1 VTSVGYHASH
11 EQFEAGDLLRLVRK
25 AEDLGFAAAMC
36 SDHFAPWSTAQ
47 GQSGFAWAWLGSA
60 LQATNLS
67 FGTVCAPGYRYHP
80 AIVAQATAT
89 LEQMYPGRFWVALG
103 SGEAMNERMT
113 GLDWPSKADR
123 NARLRECV
131 EIVRRLLAGE
141 TVTHCGHVTVEEAKL
156 WTRPSQPPPLFGAA
170 LSPETASWC
179 GSWADGLITVAP
191 GPFLEDIVAA
201 FVANGGQ
208 GKPVYLQVHL
218 SYAASMDDAQRNALE
233 QWSAAVL
240 PAAVGQELRSPE
252 QFDAMTEF
260 IRSDHVE
267 RAVHISAEPAK
278 HREWLQRYIELGFD
292 RIFLHN
298 VGRNQD
304 EFIEVFARQVLP
316 DLA

>member
-1 VTSVGYHASH
+1 VTAIGYHASH
-11 EQFEAGDLLRLVRK
+11 EQFDPRDLLRLVRK

-36 SDHFAPWSTAQ
+36 SDHFAPWSSAQ
-47 GQSGFAWAWLGSA
+47 GQSGFAWSWLGSA
-60 LQATNLS
+60 LQATSLS

-80 AIVAQATAT
+80 AIIAQAIAT
-89 LEQMYPGRFWVALG
+89 LEHMYPGRFWVALG

-113 GLDWPSKADR
+113 GLIWPSKRER
-123 NARLRECV
+123 NDRLRECV
-131 EIVRRLLAGE
+131 DIIRRLLAGE
-141 TVTHCGHVTVEEAKL
+141 TVIHHGLVTVEDAKL
-156 WTRPSQPPPLFGAA
+156 WTRPAQAPPIFGAA
-170 LSPETASWC
+170 LTPETAAWC

-191 GPFLEDIVAA
+191 APQLEGIVAA

-218 SYAASMDDAQRNALE
+218 SYAASMDEARSNALE

-240 PAAVGQELRSPE
+240 PAAVGQELRSPD
-252 QFDAMTEF
+252 QFDSMKEYV
-260 IRSDHVE
+260 RPDRVE
-267 RAVHISAEPAK
+267 QAVHTSADPAQ
-278 HREWLQRYIELGFD
+278 HREWLQHYPELGFE

-304 EFIEVFARQVLP
+304 EFIEVFVEKVLP